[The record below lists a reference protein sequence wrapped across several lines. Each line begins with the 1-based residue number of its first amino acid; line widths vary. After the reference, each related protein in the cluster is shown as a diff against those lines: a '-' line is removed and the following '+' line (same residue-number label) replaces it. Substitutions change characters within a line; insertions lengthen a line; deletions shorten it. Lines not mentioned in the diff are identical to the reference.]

1 MGLKTQELGSLGLL
15 FESHPKIDPYGCV
28 AGGVGREG
36 EAILQLAG
44 YSQKGHGDQTKAG
57 ALWTG
62 MGLAKTGET

>member
-1 MGLKTQELGSLGLL
+1 MAVWQE
-15 FESHPKIDPYGCV
+15 EWEEK
-28 AGGVGREG
+28 G